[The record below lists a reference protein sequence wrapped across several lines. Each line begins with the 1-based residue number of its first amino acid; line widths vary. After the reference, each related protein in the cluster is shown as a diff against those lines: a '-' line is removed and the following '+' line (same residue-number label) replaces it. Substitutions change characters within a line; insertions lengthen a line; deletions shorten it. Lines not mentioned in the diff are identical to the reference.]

1 MIEKITVY
9 NETIKK
15 HVNDILLSTKVPGKD
30 GKTVNLAI
38 VSKYGTQMIPVI
50 KDEGVLADNYV
61 SVSKSSFGATTS
73 TIYDTLSEEYIA
85 ERTAAGYGKYISPD
99 KQIDASTCLFPDYT
113 WFIKNCEHGNYPWEE
128 KRLVLAVIDANEQLT
143 TEDFKYTQ
151 FSVFDYSTDTLSE
164 MTEEN
169 CNDNYWTADK
179 ELEKPQSKRELLVSF
194 LRSLLKWLKTLFE
207 TLTEKAK
214 LGRAG
219 A

>member
-1 MIEKITVY
+1 M
-9 NETIKK
+9 
-15 HVNDILLSTKVPGKD
+15 
-30 GKTVNLAI
+30 
-38 VSKYGTQMIPVI
+38 
-50 KDEGVLADNYV
+50 
-61 SVSKSSFGATTS
+61 
-73 TIYDTLSEEYIA
+73 
-85 ERTAAGYGKYISPD
+85 
-99 KQIDASTCLFPDYT
+99 
-113 WFIKNCEHGNYPWEE
+113 
-128 KRLVLAVIDANEQLT
+128 
-143 TEDFKYTQ
+143 
-151 FSVFDYSTDTLSE
+151 FDYSTDTLSK